1 MDTHQGFVPS
11 LLFFLLQTIGDPV
24 AALAAME
31 LTLSNVLIPECTDG
45 TTYDALYCDASLSEE
60 DLPTFLSLLKPGG
73 KMVVVIEEDA
83 LLVVRG
89 TAGDPHDFS
98 REVGRGGWDVLFASV
113 LRLSVH
119 LVLWSSG
126 VVLLDSVQ
134 HIGFPCIQSIQSHVV
149 ARCG

>member
-1 MDTHQGFVPS
+1 MF
-11 LLFFLLQTIGDPV
+11 LQTIGDPV
-24 AALAAME
+24 ASLTAME

-98 REVGRGGWDVLFASV
+98 REVGLLLCCFVGRATSNPNHAPVFQSC
-113 LRLSVH
+113 H
-119 LVLWSSG
+119 LKLQERQPVKYN
-126 VVLLDSVQ
+126 
-134 HIGFPCIQSIQSHVV
+134 I
-149 ARCG
+149 